1 MSRHTNRLYQFI
13 GANGST
19 VGSGHATYDS
29 IMLSKALSDAE
40 KSLFDTWAAD
50 AQHGDRR
57 WINDIEFVVRMDYRK
72 DRQ

>member
-19 VGSGHATYDS
+19 VGSGNATYDS

-50 AQHGDRR
+50 AQCGDRR

>member
-1 MSRHTNRLYQFI
+1 MSDYTDQLYEFN
-13 GANGST
+13 GAKGST
-19 VGSGHATYDS
+19 VGSGNATYDS

-50 AQHGDRR
+50 AQCGDRR
-57 WINDIEFVVRMDYRK
+57 WINDIEFVIRMDYRK